1 LAITPIEVMIA
12 KRFQLSKKTEKAGE
26 QAFNSIYNLR
36 IKTLAEAI
44 KSELT
49 TNSFSGTTWLP
60 DNQVNL
66 KVTIK
71 EW

>member
-1 LAITPIEVMIA
+1 LP
-12 KRFQLSKKTEKAGE
+12 KD
-26 QAFNSIYNLR
+26 FNSLKKRKKQVSKRLIVLNNLR